1 MTTENLNYNESVRVS
16 ILEAAQVLF
25 AKFGYK
31 KTTMEDIAQELHKGK
46 SSLYYYFKNKEEIFQ
61 AVIDKEQGVLIANL
75 KEVAKSSQNPKEKMN
90 DYVLTRMK
98 TVSELDN
105 YFKAL
110 TDERFGGIEFVKAVK
125 EKTEKIEVEMLE
137 QIINEGI
144 ADGTFQM
151 KNVHLGAMAI
161 ALALKGI
168 ELPMFLASNKYEDM
182 VEQLQNT
189 LNILFFGLIK
199 R

>member
-1 MTTENLNYNESVRVS
+1 MTTESLNYNESVKIS
-16 ILEAAQVLF
+16 ILEAAQSLF

-31 KTTMEDIAQELHKGK
+31 KTTMEDIALELHKGK

-61 AVIDKEQGVLIANL
+61 AVIDKEQGELVSNL
-75 KEVAKSSQNPKEKMN
+75 KEVVGSSKPPKDKLN
-90 DYVLTRMK
+90 DYVLVRMK
-98 TVSELDN
+98 TISEQDN

-125 EKTEKIEVEMLE
+125 ESTEKAEVEMIE

-144 ADGTFQM
+144 EDGTFQM
-151 KNVHLGAMAI
+151 KNVRMGAMAI

-168 ELPMFLASNKYEDM
+168 EIPMFQSTNKFQD
-182 VEQLQNT
+182 VEEQVQNT
-189 LNILFFGLIK
+189 LNILFYGLIK

>member
-16 ILEAAQVLF
+16 ILEAAQTLF

-31 KTTMEDIAQELHKGK
+31 KTTMEDIALELHKGK

-61 AVIDKEQGVLIANL
+61 TVIDKEQGVLIDKLQQVVN
-75 KEVAKSSQNPKEKMN
+75 SSQKPQEKMK

-110 TDERFGGIEFVKAVK
+110 TDERFGGIEFVKEVK
-125 EKTEKIEVEMLE
+125 ENTEKAEVNMLE

-144 ADGTFQM
+144 DEGTFQM

-182 VEQLQNT
+182 VEHLQNT
-189 LNILFFGLIK
+189 LNILFYGLIK

>member
-16 ILEAAQVLF
+16 ILEAAQGLF

-31 KTTMEDIAQELHKGK
+31 KTTMEDIALELHKGK

-61 AVIDKEQGVLIANL
+61 AVIDKEQGELISNL
-75 KEVAKSSQNPKEKMN
+75 RVVVESDKNPQEKLN

-98 TVSELDN
+98 TISEQDN

-125 EKTEKIEVEMLE
+125 ESTEKAEVEMIE
-137 QIINEGI
+137 TIINEGV
-144 ADGTFQM
+144 ADGSFQM
-151 KNVHLGAMAI
+151 KNVHMGAMAI

-168 ELPMFLASNKYEDM
+168 EIPMFKATNKYEDM
-182 VEQLQNT
+182 VEQVQNT

>member
-75 KEVAKSSQNPKEKMN
+75 KKVAKSSQNPKEKMN

-125 EKTEKIEVEMLE
+125 ENTEKIEVEMIE

>member
-1 MTTENLNYNESVRVS
+1 MTTESLNYNESVRAS
-16 ILEAAQVLF
+16 ILEAAQNLF

-31 KTTMEDIAQELHKGK
+31 KTTMEDIALELHKGK

-61 AVIDKEQGVLIANL
+61 AVIDKEQGALISNL
-75 KEVAKSSQNPKEKMN
+75 KVVVESEKKPQAKLN

-98 TVSELDN
+98 TISEQNN

-110 TDERFGGIEFVKAVK
+110 TDERFGGIEFVKKVK
-125 EKTEKIEVEMLE
+125 ESSEKVEVQMIESIL
-137 QIINEGI
+137 QEGLS
-144 ADGTFQM
+144 DESFQM
-151 KNVHLGAMAI
+151 KNVHMGAMGI
-161 ALALKGI
+161 VLALKGI
-168 ELPMFLASNKYEDM
+168 ELPMFKATNKYEDM
-182 VEQLQNT
+182 VEQVQNT

>member
-1 MTTENLNYNESVRVS
+1 MTTESLNYNESVRVS

-31 KTTMEDIAQELHKGK
+31 KTTMEDIALELHKGK

-61 AVIDKEQGVLIANL
+61 AVIDKEQGELISNL
-75 KEVAKSSQNPKEKMN
+75 KVVVESSQNPQEKLN

-98 TVSELDN
+98 TISQQDN

-110 TDERFGGIEFVKAVK
+110 TNERFGGIEFVKAV
-125 EKTEKIEVEMLE
+125 TESTERVEVEMIE
-137 QIINEGI
+137 TIINEGLQ
-144 ADGTFQM
+144 DGSFQI
-151 KNVHLGAMAI
+151 KNVRMGAIGI

-168 ELPMFLASNKYEDM
+168 EIPMFKAANKYEDM
-182 VEQLQNT
+182 VEQVQNT
-189 LNILFFGLIK
+189 INILFFGLIK

>member
-1 MTTENLNYNESVRVS
+1 MTTENLNYNESVKVS
-16 ILEAAQVLF
+16 ILEAAQSLF

-31 KTTMEDIAQELHKGK
+31 KTTMEDIALELHKGK

-61 AVIDKEQGVLIANL
+61 AVIDKEQGELISNL
-75 KEVAKSSQNPKEKMN
+75 KIVVESTKNPQDKLNE
-90 DYVLTRMK
+90 YVLVRMK
-98 TVSELDN
+98 TISEQDN

-125 EKTEKIEVEMLE
+125 ESMEKAEVDMIET
-137 QIINEGI
+137 IINEGVS
-144 ADGTFQM
+144 ADVFQI
-151 KNVHLGAMAI
+151 KNIHMGAVAI
-161 ALALKGI
+161 ALALKGLEI
-168 ELPMFLASNKYEDM
+168 PMFQAANKFEGM
-182 VEQLQNT
+182 EEQVQNI

>member
-16 ILEAAQVLF
+16 ILEAAQTLF

-46 SSLYYYFKNKEEIFQ
+46 SSLYYYYKNKEEIFQ

-75 KEVAKSSQNPKEKMN
+75 KEVAKSSQKPKEKLN

-125 EKTEKIEVEMLE
+125 EKTEKIEVEMIE

>member
-16 ILEAAQVLF
+16 ILEAAQILF

-75 KEVAKSSQNPKEKMN
+75 KEVVKSSQNSKEKLN

-98 TVSELDN
+98 TVSELNN

-125 EKTEKIEVEMLE
+125 ENTEKIEVEMIE
-137 QIINEGI
+137 QIIKEGI

>member
-16 ILEAAQVLF
+16 ILEAAQILF

-75 KEVAKSSQNPKEKMN
+75 KEVVKSSKKPKEKLN

-98 TVSELDN
+98 TVSELNN

-125 EKTEKIEVEMLE
+125 ENTEKIEVELIE

-144 ADGTFQM
+144 ADDTFQM